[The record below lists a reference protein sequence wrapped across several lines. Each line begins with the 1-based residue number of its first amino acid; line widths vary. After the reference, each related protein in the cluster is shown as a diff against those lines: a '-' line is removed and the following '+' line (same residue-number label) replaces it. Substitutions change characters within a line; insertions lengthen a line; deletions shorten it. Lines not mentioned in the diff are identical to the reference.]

1 VAEVFTQHEQLHE
14 QKSQFEIGEIR
25 SSVLQVLYFP
35 SDATMNNITGE
46 FIDYR
51 EESLD
56 PGWSFIV
63 GSLVACILLN
73 ATLPCL
79 VSVGS
84 RYERR
89 RNETNF
95 KSSDGSTD
103 GGNWSR
109 GSAQEND
116 QHAAVANIDRLDADP
131 NPEMQAQESK
141 YTVPVAETSNSML
154 LPCFG
159 ESILDWFYGFAD
171 SVCSRILESSL

>member
-1 VAEVFTQHEQLHE
+1 M
-14 QKSQFEIGEIR
+14 GEIR
-25 SSVLQVLYFP
+25 SALLQVFLFCP

-51 EESLD
+51 EETLD

-84 RYERR
+84 RYEKR
-89 RNETNF
+89 RNETDF

-109 GSAQEND
+109 GSAQGKD
-116 QHAAVANIDRLDADP
+116 QQVAVVNIDRLDAEP
-131 NPEMQAQESK
+131 NPEMQTKESN
-141 YTVPVAETSNSML
+141 YAVQVAETSNSML

-159 ESILDWFYGFAD
+159 ESILDRFYGFAD
-171 SVCSRILESSL
+171 SVCSRILELSP